1 MKKIDAHAHLW
12 KKQDGLAK
20 SLTNGQ
26 SLFNG
31 NIVQMMPPYMVKGE
45 NTVEMLIANM
55 DYAGVN
61 GAVITQEYLDGNQ
74 DEYLLECKNKFSDRI
89 KICALYE
96 EGKKLNLEGFDGV
109 KIPASRLED
118 QNLCHISEVF
128 EQAEKSGKF
137 LSIDLG
143 DGDSQTG
150 YMEELLTD
158 FPNLPVAIGHF
169 GMVTTKNWQEQIKLA
184 RHKNCYIES
193 GGLTWLFNKEF
204 YPYPNGIRAIKEAA
218 EICGMEKL
226 MWGSDYPRT
235 MVAITYTMAADFI
248 EKSDLCKKEL
258 FLYENA
264 KKFYGFKDSKEIII
278 INNMLN

>member
-1 MKKIDAHAHLW
+1 
-12 KKQDGLAK
+12 
-20 SLTNGQ
+20 
-26 SLFNG
+26 
-31 NIVQMMPPYMVKGE
+31 
-45 NTVEMLIANM
+45 M

-74 DEYLLECKNKFSDRI
+74 DEYLLECKNKFSHRI

-96 EGKKLNLEGFDGV
+96 EGKKLNLEGFGFGV
-109 KIPASRLED
+109 KIPASRLKD
-118 QNLCHISEVF
+118 QNLCHISEIF

-158 FPNLPVAIGHF
+158 FPNLRVAIGHF

-226 MWGSDYPRT
+226 MGSGFTPELWWLLHTLWQRILLRK
-235 MVAITYTMAADFI
+235 ATYVR
-248 EKSDLCKKEL
+248 KS
-258 FLYENA
+258 F
-264 KKFYGFKDSKEIII
+264 FV
-278 INNMLN
+278 